1 VCNMSC
7 SAKIA
12 NSYPSSAA
20 KEGKREK
27 SKQEKVTKFF
37 PNEEGRDG
45 ARGEGRIGKF
55 TKPATCIEEKKL
67 LKKETSFSIRKKK
80 KKHQSGKYGKR
91 KRDRQRV
98 RHFILDA
105 RFFSFQVS
113 SLSEKTEI
121 KRREDII
128 INEKA
133 FSFKSTAPNFF
144 DLNTQV

>member
-1 VCNMSC
+1 MSC

-67 LKKETSFSIRKKK
+67 LKKETSFSIRKK
-80 KKHQSGKYGKR
+80 
-91 KRDRQRV
+91 
-98 RHFILDA
+98 
-105 RFFSFQVS
+105 
-113 SLSEKTEI
+113 EKTPIRQIWKEEE
-121 KRREDII
+121 RQTE
-128 INEKA
+128 
-133 FSFKSTAPNFF
+133 STAFYFRCTVFF
-144 DLNTQV
+144 FPSLFAFREN

>member
-1 VCNMSC
+1 MSC

-20 KEGKREK
+20 KEGKKEK

-67 LKKETSFSIRKKK
+67 LKKETSFSIRKKRK
-80 KKHQSGKYGKR
+80 NTNQANMERGRETDREYG
-91 KRDRQRV
+91 
-98 RHFILDA
+98 IL
-105 RFFSFQVS
+105 F
-113 SLSEKTEI
+113 
-121 KRREDII
+121 
-128 INEKA
+128 
-133 FSFKSTAPNFF
+133 
-144 DLNTQV
+144 